1 MIGKNLIKGFDGH
14 FEGAV
19 STLELRP
26 RPSTCSCISSKDD
39 HVFVVGLWIGTSSQ
53 YQMFEANLQIR
64 YKMSKSLQ
72 RSSFSQGKRWDED
85 NFVGLICLSILTHKG
100 YIKRLFWCNPCVWGW
115 LRPTRSSATRRALSR
130 TKFCEKFYL
139 LGVHVFVV
147 LRDLG
152 DHLCPAACCITS
164 KRLNIRHFE
173 HRLSSGFPLR
183 LCRNFPLSSF
193 QILDHLTSKSSV
205 ILLANCNRN
214 FCINGATLS
223 AMQVWISGSL
233 ILTTSRA
240 PAPSGFVVLIL
251 NSHPSLLLPEHSHKV
266 VSFVPLSFLR
276 KQMWT
281 SSMTSQLHPSRSP
294 SIIFSL
300 VSLKSSSFP
309 NSSSSSGPSAM
320 SSSSSMSSQSPLWSW
335 DIICSTGRAMLEW
348 PVLGEYWW
356 IWTISFKKLR
366 QAFTFF
372 SN

>member
-115 LRPTRSSATRRALSR
+115 LRPTRLSTTRRALSR

-139 LGVHVFVV
+139 LGVHVLVV

-173 HRLSSGFPLR
+173 HNLLAELRISTLTLQKFPSFFIPDFGPSNIQTFCHPFSQLQPK
-183 LCRNFPLSSF
+183 LLHQWRNF
-193 QILDHLTSKSSV
+193 V
-205 ILLANCNRN
+205 
-214 FCINGATLS
+214 
-223 AMQVWISGSL
+223 
-233 ILTTSRA
+233 SRA
-240 PAPSGFVVLIL
+240 SVDFGVAHLDNF
-251 NSHPSLLLPEHSHKV
+251 
-266 VSFVPLSFLR
+266 
-276 KQMWT
+276 
-281 SSMTSQLHPSRSP
+281 
-294 SIIFSL
+294 
-300 VSLKSSSFP
+300 
-309 NSSSSSGPSAM
+309 
-320 SSSSSMSSQSPLWSW
+320 
-335 DIICSTGRAMLEW
+335 
-348 PVLGEYWW
+348 
-356 IWTISFKKLR
+356 
-366 QAFTFF
+366 
-372 SN
+372 